1 MGRSTCVRPA
11 GWVFTMMDEKQRPR
25 FRFRLG
31 TLLLT
36 VAILALILV
45 TVMQQVQI
53 KRQQTQIEQM
63 RLELDRNTTDRVKL
77 QGIVREL
84 RDYVNRAG
92 SSSAGG
98 HK

>member
-1 MGRSTCVRPA
+1 
-11 GWVFTMMDEKQRPR
+11 MMEEKQQPR

-31 TLLLT
+31 TLLLI
-36 VAILALILV
+36 VGILALILV
-45 TVMQQVQI
+45 TVIQQVQI
-53 KRQQTQIEQM
+53 NRQQTQIQQM
-63 RLELDRNTTDRVKL
+63 RIELDRNTVDRVKL

-92 SSSAGG
+92 SSSDGR

>member
-1 MGRSTCVRPA
+1 MARSTCARPS
-11 GWVFTMMDEKQRPR
+11 GGVFTMMVDNQRPR

-31 TLLLT
+31 TLLLI
-36 VAILALILV
+36 VAILALLVV

-53 KRQQTQIEQM
+53 NRQQTQIKQM
-63 RLELDRNTTDRVKL
+63 RIELDRNTTDRVKL

-92 SSSAGG
+92 SSSNGP